1 MAYLADPVGSINPV
15 TCLNPK
21 SMGSDSELPER
32 DMKSMHPV
40 TKRVLGS
47 DNEPVFYF
55 QEVLSIKGHL
65 WAQPSRRIDPGNLD
79 KLLVNILPDNLV

>member
-1 MAYLADPVGSINPV
+1 MTYLADPVRSINLV
-15 TCLNPK
+15 IRLYPK

-32 DMKSMHPV
+32 HTKSMHLV

-47 DNEPVFYF
+47 DNKPVFYF
-55 QEVLSIKGHL
+55 QEVLSIKSHL

-79 KLLVNILPDNLV
+79 KPPVNILLDNLV